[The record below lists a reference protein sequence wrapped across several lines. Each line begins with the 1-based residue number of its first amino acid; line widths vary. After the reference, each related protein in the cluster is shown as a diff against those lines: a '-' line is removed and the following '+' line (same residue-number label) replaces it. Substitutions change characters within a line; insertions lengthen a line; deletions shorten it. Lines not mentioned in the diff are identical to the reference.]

1 MTTRLVRGTAS
12 GQGRNIFIHPGN
24 SSMRQV
30 SYGRIRLGDNQ
41 NSVSFA
47 NEGCETGLI
56 CL

>member
-41 NSVSFA
+41 KSVSFA